1 MKQRFTLYT
10 SAPPRR
16 IAKGRR
22 KPVRLNPG
30 LFITALL
37 MLLAALLL
45 TGCAIEEEQ
54 PSEEAAEEVSVEEV
68 VPPEPTSEDVVR
80 AFVDEGLEVGVYYD
94 VEDDPEWGTGML
106 PKTMDSG
113 TRFEL
118 PSYTVGQDPS
128 IGGIG
133 DVFHFATSE
142 DQRIVSDYL
151 ETVSEASGGTL
162 HTHVYETDGFLL
174 KIDGNVPKN
183 VADRY
188 GGVLEEVTG

>member
-1 MKQRFTLYT
+1 M
-10 SAPPRR
+10 
-16 IAKGRR
+16 
-22 KPVRLNPG
+22 RLIRG
-30 LFITALL
+30 LFVTALL

-45 TGCAIEEEQ
+45 TSCAIEEEQ
-54 PSEEAAEEVSVEEV
+54 PSEEAAEEAGVEEA
-68 VPPEPTSEDVVR
+68 VPPEPITEDVVR
-80 AFVDEGLEVGVYYD
+80 AFEDEGLEVGEYYD
-94 VEDDPEWGTGML
+94 VEDDPKWGKGML

-118 PSYTVGQDPS
+118 PRYTVGQDPS
-128 IGGIG
+128 IG

-151 ETVSEASGGTL
+151 ETVSEAGGMFY
-162 HTHVYETDGFLL
+162 THVYETDGFLL

>member
-1 MKQRFTLYT
+1 
-10 SAPPRR
+10 
-16 IAKGRR
+16 
-22 KPVRLNPG
+22 
-30 LFITALL
+30 LFVTALL
-37 MLLAALLL
+37 MLLVA
-45 TGCAIEEEQ
+45 GCAIEGEQ
-54 PSEEAAEEVSVEEV
+54 SSEEAAEEAGVEEA
-68 VPPEPTSEDVVR
+68 VPPEPITEDVVR
-80 AFVDEGLEVGVYYD
+80 AFEDEGLEVGEYYD
-94 VEDDPEWGTGML
+94 VEDDPKWGTGML

-128 IGGIG
+128 IG

-151 ETVSEASGGTL
+151 ETVSEAGGMFY
-162 HTHVYETDGFLL
+162 THVYETDGFLL
-174 KIDGNVPKN
+174 KIDGNVAKN

>member
-1 MKQRFTLYT
+1 MR
-10 SAPPRR
+10 P
-16 IAKGRR
+16 I
-22 KPVRLNPG
+22 PG
-30 LFITALL
+30 LFVTALL

-54 PSEEAAEEVSVEEV
+54 PSEEAAEEVGVEEAV
-68 VPPEPTSEDVVR
+68 SPEPTTEDVVR
-80 AFVDEGLEVGVYYD
+80 AFVDEGLEVGEYYD
-94 VEDDPEWGTGML
+94 VEDDPEWGTGLL

-118 PSYTVGQDPS
+118 PSYTVGEDPS
-128 IGGIG
+128 IG

-151 ETVSEASGGTL
+151 ETVSEAGGGMFY
-162 HTHVYETDGFLL
+162 THVYETDGFLL
-174 KIDGNVPKN
+174 NIDGNVPKN

>member
-1 MKQRFTLYT
+1 M
-10 SAPPRR
+10 
-16 IAKGRR
+16 
-22 KPVRLNPG
+22 RLIPG
-30 LFITALL
+30 LFVTALL

-54 PSEEAAEEVSVEEV
+54 PSEEAAEEVGVEEA

-80 AFVDEGLEVGVYYD
+80 AFIDEGLEVGEYYD
-94 VEDDPEWGTGML
+94 VEDDPEWGTGLL
-106 PKTMDSG
+106 PKTMASG

-128 IGGIG
+128 IG

-151 ETVSEASGGTL
+151 ETVSEAGGMFY
-162 HTHVYETDGFLL
+162 THVYETDGFLL

>member
-1 MKQRFTLYT
+1 M
-10 SAPPRR
+10 
-16 IAKGRR
+16 
-22 KPVRLNPG
+22 RLIPG
-30 LFITALL
+30 LFVTALL

-45 TGCAIEEEQ
+45 TGCTIEEEQ
-54 PSEEAAEEVSVEEV
+54 ASEEAAEEAGVEEV
-68 VPPEPTSEDVVR
+68 VPPEPTTQDVVR
-80 AFVDEGLEVGVYYD
+80 AFVDEGLEVGEYYD
-94 VEDDPEWGTGML
+94 VEDDPEWGTGTL

-118 PSYTVGQDPS
+118 PSYTAGQDP
-128 IGGIG
+128 IIIG

-151 ETVSEASGGTL
+151 ETVSEASGGMFY
-162 HTHVYETDGFLL
+162 THVYETDGFLL

>member
-1 MKQRFTLYT
+1 
-10 SAPPRR
+10 
-16 IAKGRR
+16 
-22 KPVRLNPG
+22 
-30 LFITALL
+30 

-54 PSEEAAEEVSVEEV
+54 PSEEAAEEVGVEEA
-68 VPPEPTSEDVVR
+68 VPPEPTTEVVVR
-80 AFVDEGLEVGVYYD
+80 AFADEGLEVGAYYA
-94 VEDDPEWGTGML
+94 VEDDPEWGTGTL

-118 PSYTVGQDPS
+118 PSYTVGQDP
-128 IGGIG
+128 IIIG

-151 ETVSEASGGTL
+151 ETVSEASGGMFY
-162 HTHVYETDGFLL
+162 THVYETDGFLL

-188 GGVLEEVTG
+188 GGVLVEVTG